1 MTKSIIQWAVAVS
14 LMAPL
19 WLSGQI
25 VVGGTTPDPSAVL
38 DIRSTEKGVLLPRLT
53 TVQRDAVGSPATGLT
68 IFNTTTNCLETNL
81 GTPAVP
87 DWVRMKCRSAVVQTL
102 NCSSAVVTGS
112 LNAGVSAS
120 GVSADVPYTGGNGAV
135 YDAQS
140 GTAGVQ
146 VGLQTVGC

>member
-1 MTKSIIQWAVAVS
+1 
-14 LMAPL
+14 PL

-25 VVGGTTPDPSAVL
+25 VVGGTTPEPSAVL

-102 NCSSAVVTGS
+102 DCSNAVVTGT
-112 LNAGVSAS
+112 LYVGVSAS
-120 GVSADVPYTGGNGAV
+120 GVE
-135 YDAQS
+135 
-140 GTAGVQ
+140 
-146 VGLQTVGC
+146 